1 MKLDM
6 RKIYRF
12 DTVEAKPGEPLPS
25 GSGVFY
31 ECTECKDVVSTVPHI
46 LVKCTCGNLEGKAG
60 ILNIKDASK
69 VQPLKGTLK

>member
-12 DTVEAKPGEPLPS
+12 DPLDAAADAPLPS

-31 ECTECKDVVSTVPHI
+31 ECAECKEVVSSVPHI
-46 LVKCTCGNLEGKAG
+46 LVKCDL
-60 ILNIKDASK
+60 D
-69 VQPLKGTLK
+69 